1 MARKKDS
8 QVTKQ
13 DLMDAALKNF
23 YQIGFENTSLD
34 KISRDAHVSRGAAY
48 WHFANKTELFYQLV
62 LQILEKVQAEKQI
75 IMEDDALSFKEK
87 VVKVIFVPYN
97 NSMNFKF
104 LQQSLKTIEQHQ
116 EFEELLQEIRESKR
130 RLYQF
135 FLEGL
140 AAEGLSKAD
149 AEALASLF
157 YNYFEGMYGSATP
170 QEVKDNYTLET
181 IRKNVSFIFNMI

>member
-8 QVTKQ
+8 QITKQ
-13 DLMDAALKNF
+13 DLMDAAFKNF
-23 YQIGFENTSLD
+23 YEVGFENTSLE

-62 LQILEKVQAEKQI
+62 LEILNEVQAEKQL
-75 IMEDDALSFKEK
+75 IMEDEELTFREK
-87 VVKVIFVPYN
+87 VVEVIFVPYN

-104 LQQSLKTIEQHQ
+104 LQQSLKTIELHS
-116 EFEELLQEIRESKR
+116 EFEELLQEIRESKH

-140 AAEGLSKAD
+140 TEEGLNQAD
-149 AEALASLF
+149 SQALASLF

-170 QEVKDNYTLET
+170 QEVKDNYTLST
-181 IRKNVSFIFNMI
+181 ISQNISFIFKMI

>member
-140 AAEGLSKAD
+140 TAEGLSKAD

>member
-8 QVTKQ
+8 LVTKQ
-13 DLMDAALKNF
+13 DLMDAAFKNF
-23 YQIGFENTSLD
+23 YEVGFENTSLE

-48 WHFANKTELFYQLV
+48 WHFANKNELFYQLV
-62 LQILEKVQAEKQI
+62 LQILDAVQAEKQL
-75 IMEDDALSFKEK
+75 IMEDNELTFKEK
-87 VVKVIFVPYN
+87 IVKVIYVPYN

-104 LQQSLKTIEQHQ
+104 LQQSLKTIELHP
-116 EFEELLQEIRESKR
+116 EFDELLQKIRESKR

-140 AAEGLSKAD
+140 VEEGLNEKDSQ
-149 AEALASLF
+149 ALASLF

-170 QEVKDNYTLET
+170 QEVKDKYTLST
-181 IRKNVSFIFNMI
+181 IRQNVSFIFKMI

>member
-8 QVTKQ
+8 QITKQ

-62 LQILEKVQAEKQI
+62 LQVLERVQAEKQI

-104 LQQSLKTIEQHQ
+104 LQQSLKTIEVHE

-140 AAEGLSKAD
+140 TAEGLREAD

>member
-8 QVTKQ
+8 QITKQ
-13 DLMDAALKNF
+13 DLMDAAFNNF
-23 YQIGFENTSLD
+23 YQVGFENTSLD

-62 LQILEKVQAEKQI
+62 LQILDKVQAEKQV
-75 IMEDDALSFKEK
+75 IMEDDSLSFKEK
-87 VVKVIFVPYN
+87 IVKVIFVPYN

-104 LQQSLKTIEQHQ
+104 LQQSLKTIELHE
-116 EFEELLQEIRESKR
+116 EFAELLQEIRESKR

-140 AAEGLSKAD
+140 KAEGLDKAD
-149 AEALASLF
+149 SQALASLF

-181 IRKNVSFIFNMI
+181 IRQNVSFIFNMI